1 MNKIAEII
9 LDIAVCGW
17 IIFVIMAIIM
27 TLNSC
32 TFNENAKAM
41 PPVHTLYY
49 GLSVEEK
56 GVYNSFN
63 AEERKNVNKNT
74 EMHQLRQALDTT
86 TYYYE

>member
-41 PPVHTLYY
+41 PPVHTLYE
-49 GLSVEEK
+49 GLGAEEK
-56 GVYNSFN
+56 EIYNSFN